1 MYYKKLTEAI
11 SLLGAWSIALAAL
24 LTVVSP
30 MLDLDCGV
38 DPAHSIANAG
48 KASDATS
55 GVPSDAP
62 ASPCHHSAA
71 PAQPEGQ
78 GNQEG
83 QAVHVHGMNS
93 HALPATPAVAIH
105 FGNSFFISPRL
116 EPRLSD
122 DIVELF
128 TEPPRILPLASR

>member
-11 SLLGAWSIALAAL
+11 SLFAALSIALAAL

-38 DPAHSIANAG
+38 DPAHSVANVG

-62 ASPCHHSAA
+62 ASPCDHSAT
-71 PAQPEGQ
+71 PAQPGGQ

-93 HALPATPAVAIH
+93 QALPGISMVAMDFGVTPFLIPTIH
-105 FGNSFFISPRL
+105 FH
-116 EPRLSD
+116 LSD
-122 DIVELF
+122 ATVQPP
-128 TEPPRILPLASR
+128 TKPPRISV